1 MKIQA
6 FDIQK
11 SSVFNSPK
19 GKNEK
24 KYLEGMESDYPGIGA
39 WVEGMLAGRPE
50 EEREGGLEGKLAG
63 GPEGSSGSHGGMKK
77 LSMRNRGGH
86 TVTAY
91 TAAGEAAVSTTVP
104 VADPADTEGSQAKA
118 ESQGAQRGQAVRT
131 VVILLH
137 GYNGCAMQMMPYARI
152 YLELPGF
159 AVLLPNF
166 ENHGESEGD
175 KTQFGWQEKHDVDL
189 WIKEA
194 QKLYPEAADRI
205 ILHGVSMGGATSMLC
220 SRHKSVV
227 AVIDDCGYSAL
238 PAQIHHESELAGM
251 RPLPFTFMFSLANFA
266 RAGWFLGQ
274 VRPIRTV
281 RFSTVPILF
290 IHGTLDKKVPS
301 WMAQKLY
308 QSKIRGPKSLWLAP
322 DATHAKSL
330 LKYPDEY
337 REKVVAF
344 LKENGLV

>member
-6 FDIQK
+6 FDVQK

-24 KYLEGMESDYPGIGA
+24 KYLEGMEGDYPGIGA
-39 WVEGMLAGRPE
+39 WVEEMLE
-50 EEREGGLEGKLAG
+50 
-63 GPEGSSGSHGGMKK
+63 GGMKK
-77 LSMRNRGGH
+77 ISLRNRGGH
-86 TVTAY
+86 MVTAY
-91 TAAGEAAVSTTVP
+91 TARSVVGSAANVTADVP
-104 VADPADTEGSQAKA
+104 GSQANA
-118 ESQGAQRGQAVRT
+118 ESQDAQRGQAVRT

-152 YLELPGF
+152 YLELPGY

-194 QKLYPEAADRI
+194 QKLYPEASGRI

-220 SRHKSVV
+220 SRHKSVI

-238 PAQIHHESELAGM
+238 PAQIRHESELAGM

-281 RFSTVPILF
+281 RLSTVPILF

-308 QSKIRGPKSLWLAP
+308 RSKLRGPKTLWLAP